1 MYFHLELKGQG
12 YKAAEYGVA
21 QSDTPIGPFEFLYA
35 SRACSDKWPFG
46 MSDSEIAI
54 ANNAHSNWEE
64 KENRHDKIKQGA
76 LLSRDLKTGQMA
88 RDMTLFVDDNQK
100 AYHIYSSE
108 DNWTLHLAELTDDY
122 LNHTGKYIRISPGGH
137 NEAPAIMKKDGIY
150 WMITSG
156 CTGWAPNAAR
166 LLSAPSIWGPWE
178 QLPNPCMGD
187 EANTTFKSQST
198 YILPVEGKKEAWIF
212 MADRWTPKNPINGR
226 YIWLPVQFK
235 DNVPVLTWNESW
247 NLNVF
252 DNNK

>member
-1 MYFHLELKGQG
+1 
-12 YKAAEYGVA
+12 
-21 QSDTPIGPFEFLYA
+21 
-35 SRACSDKWPFG
+35 
-46 MSDSEIAI
+46 
-54 ANNAHSNWEE
+54 
-64 KENRHDKIKQGA
+64 
-76 LLSRDLKTGQMA
+76 
-88 RDMTLFVDDNQK
+88 
-100 AYHIYSSE
+100 
-108 DNWTLHLAELTDDY
+108 
-122 LNHTGKYIRISPGGH
+122 
-137 NEAPAIMKKDGIY
+137 MKKDGIY